1 MDEWL
6 NDPMIQASLAPFSV
20 ALAVAALLYRLRL
33 GGLAAIAGFCTTAY
47 LAGGLAIFPLTATRK
62 LLLLG
67 FIAPA
72 LGLLADFAF
81 KATRRTEII
90 LGVVYGA
97 ASAWVFWSILA
108 QKSVAQGMLVGGGI
122 ALFVAWTVGF
132 SAALREDGVRAGAAG
147 LGLGLGAGA
156 AAVFAASALL
166 GLYGMGLG
174 AASGAILLVQMVTGR
189 RMHAGLTFALTFGAL
204 GALVAAAAL
213 LQANLGWTEL
223 ALLALVPLA
232 ARLPAPGK
240 WPVWGQAVLI
250 SSYTLAC
257 GAAASAVAW
266 FAGRSSAG

>member
-1 MDEWL
+1 MEQWL
-6 NDPMIQASLAPFSV
+6 NDPMIQASLAPFTV
-20 ALAVAALLYRLRL
+20 ALAVAALLFKLRL

-47 LAGGLAIFPLTATRK
+47 LAGGLALFPLTATRK

-67 FIAPA
+67 LVTPA

-90 LGVVYGA
+90 LGAAYGA
-97 ASAWVFWSILA
+97 ASVWVFWSILS
-108 QKSVAQGMLVGGGI
+108 QKSGIGALLQGGGI
-122 ALFVAWTVGF
+122 AVFVAWTVGF
-132 SAALREDGVRAGAAG
+132 AASLREDAVRAGAAG
-147 LGLGLGAGA
+147 LALGLGAGA

-174 AASGAILLVQMVTGR
+174 AASGAVLLVQMVSGR

-213 LQANLGWTEL
+213 VQANLGWTEL
-223 ALLALVPLA
+223 AILALVPLA
-232 ARLPAPGK
+232 ARIPVPEK
-240 WPVWGQAVLI
+240 WPVWGQSVLI

-257 GAAASAVAW
+257 AAAACIVAW
-266 FAGRSSAG
+266 FAGRGSPG